1 MSEVQKMQERGHPLL
16 RMVAEDISYD
26 LERINSREARVAEA
40 RRFSLLSNVF
50 MSVALKDIAACQHV
64 IRVLVGIDDLI
75 VKEVRTQYTISKI
88 NSHDAILDV
97 LAEDRSGKLYSL
109 EIQRRDTV
117 DHARR
122 TRFYNSMIDS
132 EYLEKGKPYYEM
144 PEVHIIYISETDLWK
159 AGKTT
164 YQVEKYFKGTD
175 IPYDDG
181 IHVLYVNA
189 AIDDGSDIAKLMKY
203 FKTADP
209 EDMSQGEL
217 SKWVRFL
224 KCEEGGFEVM
234 CDVSEK
240 IYQDGIQEGIQ
251 EGEMEKAK
259 KTALNMAQ
267 KGFTADMIAEFVEVS
282 ADLVTQWIGK
292 KTIAKSR

>member
-1 MSEVQKMQERGHPLL
+1 MNEVQKMQEMERPLL
-16 RMVAEDISYD
+16 RMVTEDISYD
-26 LERINSREARVAEA
+26 LERINSREARVAGA

-50 MSVALKDIAACQHV
+50 MSVALQDITACQHV
-64 IRVLVGIDDLI
+64 IRVLLGIDDL
-75 VKEVRTQYTISKI
+75 VVREVRTQYTISKI
-88 NSHDAILDV
+88 NSHDAILDI
-97 LAEDRSGKLYSL
+97 LAEDRSGKLYNL

-117 DHARR
+117 DHAKR

-164 YQVEKYFKGTD
+164 YRVKKYFDGTD
-175 IPYDDG
+175 IPYEDG

-189 AIDDGSDIAKLMKY
+189 AIDDGTEIAKLMKY

-209 EDMSQGEL
+209 EDMSQGGL
-217 SKWVRFL
+217 SERVHFL

-240 IYQDGIQEGIQ
+240 IYQ

-282 ADLVTQWIGK
+282 ADLVRQWIGK
-292 KTIAKSR
+292 KEIAKSR

>member
-1 MSEVQKMQERGHPLL
+1 
-16 RMVAEDISYD
+16 
-26 LERINSREARVAEA
+26 
-40 RRFSLLSNVF
+40 
-50 MSVALKDIAACQHV
+50 
-64 IRVLVGIDDLI
+64 
-75 VKEVRTQYTISKI
+75 
-88 NSHDAILDV
+88 
-97 LAEDRSGKLYSL
+97 
-109 EIQRRDTV
+109 
-117 DHARR
+117 
-122 TRFYNSMIDS
+122 MIDS

-164 YQVEKYFKGTD
+164 YRVKKYFDGTD
-175 IPYDDG
+175 IPYEDG

-189 AIDDGSDIAKLMKY
+189 AIDDGTEIAKLMKY

-209 EDMSQGEL
+209 EDMSQGGL
-217 SKWVRFL
+217 SERVHFL

-240 IYQDGIQEGIQ
+240 IYQ

-267 KGFTADMIAEFVEVS
+267 KGFTADMIADVC
-282 ADLVTQWIGK
+282 GG
-292 KTIAKSR
+292 

>member
-1 MSEVQKMQERGHPLL
+1 MSEAQKKQEMRLPLM
-16 RMVAEDISYD
+16 RMVAEDVSYD
-26 LERINSREARVAEA
+26 LERIDSREARVTEA

-50 MSVALKDIAACQHV
+50 MLVALKDIAACQHV
-64 IRVLVGIDDLI
+64 IRVLVGRDDLI

-159 AGKTT
+159 AGRTT

-175 IPYDDG
+175 IIYEDG
-181 IHVLYVNA
+181 VHVLYVNA
-189 AIDDGSDIAKLMKY
+189 AIDDGTDIAKLMKY

-217 SKWVRFL
+217 SERVHFL
-224 KCEEGGFEVM
+224 KCEEGGLEVM

-240 IYQDGIQEGIQ
+240 IYQEGIQ
-251 EGEMEKAK
+251 EGKQ

-267 KGFTADMIAEFVEVS
+267 KGFTAEVIAEIVEVS
-282 ADLVTQWIGK
+282 ADLVRQWIGNK
-292 KTIAKSR
+292 AIAKSR

>member
-1 MSEVQKMQERGHPLL
+1 MNEVQKMQEMERPLL
-16 RMVAEDISYD
+16 RMVTEDISYD
-26 LERINSREARVAEA
+26 LERINSREARVAGA

-50 MSVALKDIAACQHV
+50 MSVALQDITACQHV
-64 IRVLVGIDDLI
+64 IRVLLGIDDLV
-75 VKEVRTQYTISKI
+75 VKAVRTQYTISKI
-88 NSHDAILDV
+88 NSHDAILDI
-97 LAEDRSGKLYSL
+97 LAEDRK
-109 EIQRRDTV
+109 
-117 DHARR
+117 
-122 TRFYNSMIDS
+122 
-132 EYLEKGKPYYEM
+132 
-144 PEVHIIYISETDLWK
+144 YISETDLWK

-164 YQVEKYFKGTD
+164 YRVKKYFDGTD
-175 IPYDDG
+175 IPYEDG

-189 AIDDGSDIAKLMKY
+189 AIDDGTEIAKLMKY

-209 EDMSQGEL
+209 EDMSQGGL
-217 SKWVRFL
+217 SERVHFL

-240 IYQDGIQEGIQ
+240 IYQ

-282 ADLVTQWIGK
+282 ADLVRQWIGK
-292 KTIAKSR
+292 KENAKSR